1 MTELEIQQIIKKQN
15 HFFASGATLPV
26 EARIQALKKLKE
38 TICRLEHE
46 IHAALRQDL
55 GKSGMESYMC
65 ETGMVLSELSFMIK
79 HLPGYAK
86 EHRVFTP
93 LAQYVSRSY
102 QKPSPYGTVLIMSP
116 WNYPF
121 MLTLEPL
128 IDAIAAGNTALV
140 KPSAYS
146 PAVSAVIEKLL
157 SECFEPEYVAVI
169 QGGREENQFLL
180 RQKFDYI
187 FFTGS
192 QSVGK
197 EVLRQAAEHLT
208 PVTLELGG
216 KSPCIVDKSANI
228 RLAARRIVFGKFLN
242 CGQTCVAPDYILCEE
257 DIREE
262 LLLQLKKQ
270 IRKQFGAKPLS
281 NKNYGKII
289 NRKHF
294 DRICSLIEAS
304 KVVCGGSYDENSLRI
319 EPTIMDHVTWDSP
332 VMQQEIFGP
341 VLPVLT
347 FQDLKAA
354 AAEIEKRPRP
364 LALYLFSSDRKAIR
378 YITSHC
384 RYGGGCINDTIIH
397 LATSR
402 MGFGGVGES
411 GMGSYHG
418 KTGFDT
424 FTHYKSI
431 VDKKTFPDL
440 PMRYQPYRKIFEK
453 LVRMFLK

>member
-38 TICRLEHE
+38 TICRLENE

-157 SECFEPEYVAVI
+157 S
-169 QGGREENQFLL
+169 
-180 RQKFDYI
+180 
-187 FFTGS
+187 
-192 QSVGK
+192 
-197 EVLRQAAEHLT
+197 
-208 PVTLELGG
+208 
-216 KSPCIVDKSANI
+216 
-228 RLAARRIVFGKFLN
+228 
-242 CGQTCVAPDYILCEE
+242 
-257 DIREE
+257 
-262 LLLQLKKQ
+262 
-270 IRKQFGAKPLS
+270 
-281 NKNYGKII
+281 
-289 NRKHF
+289 
-294 DRICSLIEAS
+294 
-304 KVVCGGSYDENSLRI
+304 
-319 EPTIMDHVTWDSP
+319 
-332 VMQQEIFGP
+332 
-341 VLPVLT
+341 
-347 FQDLKAA
+347 
-354 AAEIEKRPRP
+354 
-364 LALYLFSSDRKAIR
+364 
-378 YITSHC
+378 
-384 RYGGGCINDTIIH
+384 
-397 LATSR
+397 
-402 MGFGGVGES
+402 
-411 GMGSYHG
+411 
-418 KTGFDT
+418 
-424 FTHYKSI
+424 
-431 VDKKTFPDL
+431 
-440 PMRYQPYRKIFEK
+440 
-453 LVRMFLK
+453 